1 MIASFYK
8 QFSLQP
14 KAGLLA
20 LPAFVAV
27 ESKATLGEIFDL
39 EHEDGTYEE
48 SLVLCFDSTKGEV
61 DLDIEVQ
68 KIGQSQ
74 FLIKKC
80 LNFFDTRSC

>member
-14 KAGLLA
+14 KARLLA
-20 LPAFVAV
+20 LPAFLAV
-27 ESKATLGEIFDL
+27 ESKATLSEIFDL
-39 EHEDGTYEE
+39 EYEDETYEE
-48 SLVLCFDSTKGEV
+48 SLVLCFDSTKSEV

-68 KIGQSQ
+68 KIGRSQ

-80 LNFFDTRSC
+80 LDFF